1 MKNVVTIIP
10 DNFPMAFHIA
20 EGTLHCVQSPS
31 AYMGYRSLISMGAGM
46 NLEYPMPK
54 EDILLTGHYVD
65 HEIVSNIEKDCDNRL
80 RRLKDKKTRRLLL
93 TMGGAGA
100 QVLRFAQIAEYCK
113 ADIEDKRVSLFINM
127 GDHKGRWE
135 DLKKEFERVPLS
147 KLSVKRIV
155 EGSYIARG
163 SFYQYF
169 LSKEDVIEYVLRQ
182 DLENAKNTII
192 TLLKQNSGNVFNMAY
207 EYLDHA
213 VEEERS
219 KTNYYLHVS
228 EFLKENNI
236 WLFELLDV
244 DEIKKYLDLTI
255 LNNIISKEEGLKRFK
270 RELFILK
277 RGALKE
283 EEL

>member
-1 MKNVVTIIP
+1 
-10 DNFPMAFHIA
+10 
-20 EGTLHCVQSPS
+20 
-31 AYMGYRSLISMGAGM
+31 
-46 NLEYPMPK
+46 MP
-54 EDILLTGHYVD
+54 T
-65 HEIVSNIEKDCDNRL
+65 STFFN
-80 RRLKDKKTRRLLL
+80 LKDEKREK
-93 TMGGAGA
+93 
-100 QVLRFAQIAEYCK
+100 I
-113 ADIEDKRVSLFINM
+113 IEVV
-127 GDHKGRWE
+127 
-135 DLKKEFERVPLS
+135 KKEFERVPLS

-169 LSKEDVIEYVLRQ
+169 LSKGDVIEYVLRQ
-182 DLENAKNTII
+182 DLENVKNTIV

-255 LNNIISKEEGLKRFK
+255 LNFTSNYDLKILLRVIAMGLQITKMDILNNIISKEEGLKRFK

>member
-1 MKNVVTIIP
+1 
-10 DNFPMAFHIA
+10 
-20 EGTLHCVQSPS
+20 
-31 AYMGYRSLISMGAGM
+31 
-46 NLEYPMPK
+46 MP
-54 EDILLTGHYVD
+54 T
-65 HEIVSNIEKDCDNRL
+65 STFFN
-80 RRLKDKKTRRLLL
+80 LKDEKREK
-93 TMGGAGA
+93 
-100 QVLRFAQIAEYCK
+100 I
-113 ADIEDKRVSLFINM
+113 IEVV
-127 GDHKGRWE
+127 
-135 DLKKEFERVPLS
+135 KKEFERVPLS

-169 LSKEDVIEYVLRQ
+169 LSKEDLIEYVLRQ
-182 DLENAKNTII
+182 DLENVKNTIV

-255 LNNIISKEEGLKRFK
+255 LNFTSNYDLKILLRVIAMGLQITKMDILNNIISKEEGLKRFK

>member
-1 MKNVVTIIP
+1 
-10 DNFPMAFHIA
+10 
-20 EGTLHCVQSPS
+20 
-31 AYMGYRSLISMGAGM
+31 
-46 NLEYPMPK
+46 MP
-54 EDILLTGHYVD
+54 T
-65 HEIVSNIEKDCDNRL
+65 STFFN
-80 RRLKDKKTRRLLL
+80 LKDEKREK
-93 TMGGAGA
+93 
-100 QVLRFAQIAEYCK
+100 I
-113 ADIEDKRVSLFINM
+113 IEVV
-127 GDHKGRWE
+127 
-135 DLKKEFERVPLS
+135 KKEFERVPLS

-182 DLENAKNTII
+182 DLENVKNTIV

-236 WLFELLDV
+236 WLFDLLDV
-244 DEIKKYLDLTI
+244 DEIKKYLDLTILNFTSNYDLKILLRVIAMGLQITKMDI

>member
-1 MKNVVTIIP
+1 
-10 DNFPMAFHIA
+10 
-20 EGTLHCVQSPS
+20 
-31 AYMGYRSLISMGAGM
+31 
-46 NLEYPMPK
+46 MP
-54 EDILLTGHYVD
+54 T
-65 HEIVSNIEKDCDNRL
+65 STFFN
-80 RRLKDKKTRRLLL
+80 LKDEKREK
-93 TMGGAGA
+93 
-100 QVLRFAQIAEYCK
+100 I
-113 ADIEDKRVSLFINM
+113 IEVV
-127 GDHKGRWE
+127 
-135 DLKKEFERVPLS
+135 KKEFERVPLS

-163 SFYQYF
+163 SFYEYF
-169 LSKEDVIEYVLRQ
+169 LSKGDVIEYVLRQ
-182 DLENAKNTII
+182 DLENVKNTIV

-255 LNNIISKEEGLKRFK
+255 LNFTSNYDLKILLRVIAMGLQITKMDILNNIISKEEGLKRFK

-283 EEL
+283 EELWKLD

>member
-1 MKNVVTIIP
+1 
-10 DNFPMAFHIA
+10 
-20 EGTLHCVQSPS
+20 
-31 AYMGYRSLISMGAGM
+31 
-46 NLEYPMPK
+46 MP
-54 EDILLTGHYVD
+54 T
-65 HEIVSNIEKDCDNRL
+65 STFFN
-80 RRLKDKKTRRLLL
+80 LKDEKREK
-93 TMGGAGA
+93 
-100 QVLRFAQIAEYCK
+100 I
-113 ADIEDKRVSLFINM
+113 IEVV
-127 GDHKGRWE
+127 
-135 DLKKEFERVPLS
+135 KKEFERVPLS

-182 DLENAKNTII
+182 DLENVKNTIV

-255 LNNIISKEEGLKRFK
+255 LNFTSNYDLKILLRVIAMGLQITKMDILNNIISKEEGLKRFK

-283 EEL
+283 EELWKLD

>member
-1 MKNVVTIIP
+1 
-10 DNFPMAFHIA
+10 
-20 EGTLHCVQSPS
+20 
-31 AYMGYRSLISMGAGM
+31 
-46 NLEYPMPK
+46 MP
-54 EDILLTGHYVD
+54 T
-65 HEIVSNIEKDCDNRL
+65 STFFN
-80 RRLKDKKTRRLLL
+80 LKDEKREK
-93 TMGGAGA
+93 
-100 QVLRFAQIAEYCK
+100 I
-113 ADIEDKRVSLFINM
+113 IEVV
-127 GDHKGRWE
+127 
-135 DLKKEFERVPLS
+135 KKEFERVPLS

-182 DLENAKNTII
+182 DLENVKNTII

-255 LNNIISKEEGLKRFK
+255 LNFTSNYDLKILLRVIAMGLQITKMDILNNIISKEEGLKRFK

>member
-1 MKNVVTIIP
+1 
-10 DNFPMAFHIA
+10 
-20 EGTLHCVQSPS
+20 
-31 AYMGYRSLISMGAGM
+31 
-46 NLEYPMPK
+46 MP
-54 EDILLTGHYVD
+54 T
-65 HEIVSNIEKDCDNRL
+65 STFFN
-80 RRLKDKKTRRLLL
+80 LKDEKREK
-93 TMGGAGA
+93 
-100 QVLRFAQIAEYCK
+100 I
-113 ADIEDKRVSLFINM
+113 IEVV
-127 GDHKGRWE
+127 
-135 DLKKEFERVPLS
+135 KKEFERVTLS

-255 LNNIISKEEGLKRFK
+255 LNFTSNYDLKILLRVIAMGLQITKMDILNNIISKEEGLKRFK

>member
-1 MKNVVTIIP
+1 
-10 DNFPMAFHIA
+10 
-20 EGTLHCVQSPS
+20 
-31 AYMGYRSLISMGAGM
+31 
-46 NLEYPMPK
+46 MP
-54 EDILLTGHYVD
+54 T
-65 HEIVSNIEKDCDNRL
+65 STFFN
-80 RRLKDKKTRRLLL
+80 LKDEKREK
-93 TMGGAGA
+93 
-100 QVLRFAQIAEYCK
+100 I
-113 ADIEDKRVSLFINM
+113 IEVV
-127 GDHKGRWE
+127 
-135 DLKKEFERVPLS
+135 KKEFERVPLS

-182 DLENAKNTII
+182 DLKNAKNTII

-255 LNNIISKEEGLKRFK
+255 LNFTSNYDLKILLRVIAMGLQITKMDILNNIISKEEGLKRFK

>member
-1 MKNVVTIIP
+1 
-10 DNFPMAFHIA
+10 
-20 EGTLHCVQSPS
+20 
-31 AYMGYRSLISMGAGM
+31 
-46 NLEYPMPK
+46 MP
-54 EDILLTGHYVD
+54 T
-65 HEIVSNIEKDCDNRL
+65 STFFN
-80 RRLKDKKTRRLLL
+80 LKDEKRGK
-93 TMGGAGA
+93 
-100 QVLRFAQIAEYCK
+100 I
-113 ADIEDKRVSLFINM
+113 IEVV
-127 GDHKGRWE
+127 
-135 DLKKEFERVPLS
+135 KKEFERVPLS

-182 DLENAKNTII
+182 DLENVKNTIV

-255 LNNIISKEEGLKRFK
+255 LNFTSNYDLKILLRVIAMGLQITKMDILNNIISKEEGLKRFK

>member
-1 MKNVVTIIP
+1 
-10 DNFPMAFHIA
+10 
-20 EGTLHCVQSPS
+20 
-31 AYMGYRSLISMGAGM
+31 
-46 NLEYPMPK
+46 MP
-54 EDILLTGHYVD
+54 T
-65 HEIVSNIEKDCDNRL
+65 STFFN
-80 RRLKDKKTRRLLL
+80 LKDEKREK
-93 TMGGAGA
+93 
-100 QVLRFAQIAEYCK
+100 I
-113 ADIEDKRVSLFINM
+113 IEVV
-127 GDHKGRWE
+127 
-135 DLKKEFERVPLS
+135 KKEFERVPLS

-255 LNNIISKEEGLKRFK
+255 LNFTSNYDLKILLRVIAMGLQITKMDILNNIISKEEGLKRFK

-283 EEL
+283 EELWKLD

>member
-1 MKNVVTIIP
+1 
-10 DNFPMAFHIA
+10 
-20 EGTLHCVQSPS
+20 
-31 AYMGYRSLISMGAGM
+31 
-46 NLEYPMPK
+46 MP
-54 EDILLTGHYVD
+54 T
-65 HEIVSNIEKDCDNRL
+65 STFFN
-80 RRLKDKKTRRLLL
+80 LKDEKREK
-93 TMGGAGA
+93 
-100 QVLRFAQIAEYCK
+100 I
-113 ADIEDKRVSLFINM
+113 IEVV
-127 GDHKGRWE
+127 
-135 DLKKEFERVPLS
+135 KKEFERVPLS

-169 LSKEDVIEYVLRQ
+169 LSKEDLIEYVLKEDFFNVKNRIIKL
-182 DLENAKNTII
+182 LEKN
-192 TLLKQNSGNVFNMAY
+192 NGNIFEMSY

-213 VEEERS
+213 VEEEKSR
-219 KTNYYLHVS
+219 TNYYLHVS

-236 WLFELLDV
+236 WLFDLLDV
-244 DEIKKYLDLTI
+244 EEIKKYLDLTILNFTSNYDLKILLRVIAMGLQITKMDI

>member
-1 MKNVVTIIP
+1 
-10 DNFPMAFHIA
+10 
-20 EGTLHCVQSPS
+20 
-31 AYMGYRSLISMGAGM
+31 
-46 NLEYPMPK
+46 MP
-54 EDILLTGHYVD
+54 T
-65 HEIVSNIEKDCDNRL
+65 STFFN
-80 RRLKDKKTRRLLL
+80 LKDEKREK
-93 TMGGAGA
+93 
-100 QVLRFAQIAEYCK
+100 I
-113 ADIEDKRVSLFINM
+113 IEVV
-127 GDHKGRWE
+127 
-135 DLKKEFERVPLS
+135 KKEFERVPLS

-182 DLENAKNTII
+182 DLENVKNTIV

-255 LNNIISKEEGLKRFK
+255 LNFTSNYDLKILLRVIAMGLQITKRDILNNIISKEEGLKRFK

>member
-1 MKNVVTIIP
+1 
-10 DNFPMAFHIA
+10 
-20 EGTLHCVQSPS
+20 
-31 AYMGYRSLISMGAGM
+31 
-46 NLEYPMPK
+46 MP
-54 EDILLTGHYVD
+54 T
-65 HEIVSNIEKDCDNRL
+65 STFFN
-80 RRLKDKKTRRLLL
+80 LKDEKREK
-93 TMGGAGA
+93 
-100 QVLRFAQIAEYCK
+100 I
-113 ADIEDKRVSLFINM
+113 IEVV
-127 GDHKGRWE
+127 
-135 DLKKEFERVPLS
+135 KKEFERVPLS

-182 DLENAKNTII
+182 DLENVKNTIV

-255 LNNIISKEEGLKRFK
+255 LNFTSNYDLKILLRVIAMGLQITKMDILNNIISKEEGLKRFK

-283 EEL
+283 ENLWKSD

>member
-1 MKNVVTIIP
+1 
-10 DNFPMAFHIA
+10 
-20 EGTLHCVQSPS
+20 
-31 AYMGYRSLISMGAGM
+31 
-46 NLEYPMPK
+46 MP
-54 EDILLTGHYVD
+54 T
-65 HEIVSNIEKDCDNRL
+65 STFFN
-80 RRLKDKKTRRLLL
+80 LKDEKREK
-93 TMGGAGA
+93 
-100 QVLRFAQIAEYCK
+100 I
-113 ADIEDKRVSLFINM
+113 IEVV
-127 GDHKGRWE
+127 
-135 DLKKEFERVPLS
+135 KKEFERVPLS

-182 DLENAKNTII
+182 DLENVKNTIV

-255 LNNIISKEEGLKRFK
+255 LNFTSNYDLKILLRVIAMGLQITKMDILNNIISKEEGLKRFK

-283 EEL
+283 ENL

>member
-1 MKNVVTIIP
+1 
-10 DNFPMAFHIA
+10 
-20 EGTLHCVQSPS
+20 
-31 AYMGYRSLISMGAGM
+31 
-46 NLEYPMPK
+46 MP
-54 EDILLTGHYVD
+54 T
-65 HEIVSNIEKDCDNRL
+65 STFFN
-80 RRLKDKKTRRLLL
+80 LKDEKRGK
-93 TMGGAGA
+93 
-100 QVLRFAQIAEYCK
+100 I
-113 ADIEDKRVSLFINM
+113 IEVV
-127 GDHKGRWE
+127 
-135 DLKKEFERVPLS
+135 KKEFERVPLS

-255 LNNIISKEEGLKRFK
+255 LNFTSNYDLKILLRVIAMGLQITKMDILNNIISKEEGLKRFK

>member
-1 MKNVVTIIP
+1 
-10 DNFPMAFHIA
+10 
-20 EGTLHCVQSPS
+20 
-31 AYMGYRSLISMGAGM
+31 
-46 NLEYPMPK
+46 MP
-54 EDILLTGHYVD
+54 T
-65 HEIVSNIEKDCDNRL
+65 STFFN
-80 RRLKDKKTRRLLL
+80 LKDEKRGK
-93 TMGGAGA
+93 
-100 QVLRFAQIAEYCK
+100 I
-113 ADIEDKRVSLFINM
+113 IEVV
-127 GDHKGRWE
+127 
-135 DLKKEFERVPLS
+135 KKEFERVPLS

-182 DLENAKNTII
+182 DLENVKNTIV

-255 LNNIISKEEGLKRFK
+255 LNFTSNYDLKILLRVIAMGLQITKMDILNNIISKEEGLKRFK

-283 EEL
+283 EELWKLD

>member
-1 MKNVVTIIP
+1 
-10 DNFPMAFHIA
+10 
-20 EGTLHCVQSPS
+20 
-31 AYMGYRSLISMGAGM
+31 
-46 NLEYPMPK
+46 MP
-54 EDILLTGHYVD
+54 T
-65 HEIVSNIEKDCDNRL
+65 STFFN
-80 RRLKDKKTRRLLL
+80 LKDEKREK
-93 TMGGAGA
+93 
-100 QVLRFAQIAEYCK
+100 I
-113 ADIEDKRVSLFINM
+113 IEVV
-127 GDHKGRWE
+127 
-135 DLKKEFERVPLS
+135 KKEFERVPLS

-182 DLENAKNTII
+182 DLENVKNTIV

-255 LNNIISKEEGLKRFK
+255 LNFTSNYDLKILLRVIAMGLQITKMDILNNIISKEEGLKRFK

>member
-1 MKNVVTIIP
+1 MPTSTFFNLKYEKREKIIEVV
-10 DNFPMAFHIA
+10 
-20 EGTLHCVQSPS
+20 
-31 AYMGYRSLISMGAGM
+31 
-46 NLEYPMPK
+46 
-54 EDILLTGHYVD
+54 
-65 HEIVSNIEKDCDNRL
+65 
-80 RRLKDKKTRRLLL
+80 
-93 TMGGAGA
+93 
-100 QVLRFAQIAEYCK
+100 
-113 ADIEDKRVSLFINM
+113 
-127 GDHKGRWE
+127 
-135 DLKKEFERVPLS
+135 KKEFERVPLS

-182 DLENAKNTII
+182 DLENVKNTIV

-255 LNNIISKEEGLKRFK
+255 LNFTSNYDLKILLRVIAMGLQITKMDILNNIISKEEGLKRFK

-283 EEL
+283 EELWKLD

>member
-1 MKNVVTIIP
+1 
-10 DNFPMAFHIA
+10 
-20 EGTLHCVQSPS
+20 
-31 AYMGYRSLISMGAGM
+31 
-46 NLEYPMPK
+46 MP
-54 EDILLTGHYVD
+54 T
-65 HEIVSNIEKDCDNRL
+65 STFFN
-80 RRLKDKKTRRLLL
+80 LKDEKRGK
-93 TMGGAGA
+93 
-100 QVLRFAQIAEYCK
+100 I
-113 ADIEDKRVSLFINM
+113 IEVV
-127 GDHKGRWE
+127 
-135 DLKKEFERVPLS
+135 KKEFERVPLS

-255 LNNIISKEEGLKRFK
+255 LNFTSNYDLKILLRVIAMGLQITKMDILNNIISKEEGLKRFK

-283 EEL
+283 EELWKLD

>member
-1 MKNVVTIIP
+1 MPTSTFFNLNDEKREKIIEVV
-10 DNFPMAFHIA
+10 
-20 EGTLHCVQSPS
+20 
-31 AYMGYRSLISMGAGM
+31 
-46 NLEYPMPK
+46 
-54 EDILLTGHYVD
+54 
-65 HEIVSNIEKDCDNRL
+65 
-80 RRLKDKKTRRLLL
+80 
-93 TMGGAGA
+93 
-100 QVLRFAQIAEYCK
+100 
-113 ADIEDKRVSLFINM
+113 
-127 GDHKGRWE
+127 
-135 DLKKEFERVPLS
+135 KKEFERVPLS

-182 DLENAKNTII
+182 DLENVKNTIV

-255 LNNIISKEEGLKRFK
+255 LNFTSNYDLKILLRVIAMGLQITKMDILNNIISKEEGLKRFK

>member
-1 MKNVVTIIP
+1 
-10 DNFPMAFHIA
+10 
-20 EGTLHCVQSPS
+20 
-31 AYMGYRSLISMGAGM
+31 
-46 NLEYPMPK
+46 MP
-54 EDILLTGHYVD
+54 T
-65 HEIVSNIEKDCDNRL
+65 STFFN
-80 RRLKDKKTRRLLL
+80 LKDEKREK
-93 TMGGAGA
+93 
-100 QVLRFAQIAEYCK
+100 I
-113 ADIEDKRVSLFINM
+113 IEVV
-127 GDHKGRWE
+127 
-135 DLKKEFERVPLS
+135 KKEFERVPLS

-182 DLENAKNTII
+182 DLENAKNTIV

-255 LNNIISKEEGLKRFK
+255 LNFTSNYDLKILLRVIAMGLQITKMDILNNIISKEEGLKRFK

>member
-1 MKNVVTIIP
+1 
-10 DNFPMAFHIA
+10 
-20 EGTLHCVQSPS
+20 
-31 AYMGYRSLISMGAGM
+31 
-46 NLEYPMPK
+46 MP
-54 EDILLTGHYVD
+54 T
-65 HEIVSNIEKDCDNRL
+65 STFFN
-80 RRLKDKKTRRLLL
+80 LKDEKREK
-93 TMGGAGA
+93 
-100 QVLRFAQIAEYCK
+100 I
-113 ADIEDKRVSLFINM
+113 IEVV
-127 GDHKGRWE
+127 
-135 DLKKEFERVPLS
+135 KKEFERVPLS

-255 LNNIISKEEGLKRFK
+255 LNFTSNYDLKILLRVIAMGLQITKMDILNNIISKEEGLKRFK

>member
-1 MKNVVTIIP
+1 
-10 DNFPMAFHIA
+10 
-20 EGTLHCVQSPS
+20 
-31 AYMGYRSLISMGAGM
+31 
-46 NLEYPMPK
+46 MP
-54 EDILLTGHYVD
+54 T
-65 HEIVSNIEKDCDNRL
+65 STFFN
-80 RRLKDKKTRRLLL
+80 LKDEKREK
-93 TMGGAGA
+93 
-100 QVLRFAQIAEYCK
+100 I
-113 ADIEDKRVSLFINM
+113 IEVV
-127 GDHKGRWE
+127 
-135 DLKKEFERVPLS
+135 KKEFERVPLS

-182 DLENAKNTII
+182 DLENVKNTIV

-236 WLFELLDV
+236 WLFDLLDV
-244 DEIKKYLDLTI
+244 EEIKKYLDLTILNFTSNYDLKILLRVIAMGLQITKMDI

>member
-1 MKNVVTIIP
+1 
-10 DNFPMAFHIA
+10 
-20 EGTLHCVQSPS
+20 
-31 AYMGYRSLISMGAGM
+31 
-46 NLEYPMPK
+46 MP
-54 EDILLTGHYVD
+54 T
-65 HEIVSNIEKDCDNRL
+65 STFFN
-80 RRLKDKKTRRLLL
+80 LKDEKREK
-93 TMGGAGA
+93 
-100 QVLRFAQIAEYCK
+100 I
-113 ADIEDKRVSLFINM
+113 IEVV
-127 GDHKGRWE
+127 
-135 DLKKEFERVPLS
+135 KKEFERVPLS

-182 DLENAKNTII
+182 DLENVKNTIV

-213 VEEERS
+213 VEEERN

-255 LNNIISKEEGLKRFK
+255 LNFTSNYDLKILLRVIAMGLQITKMDILNNIISKEEGLKRFK

>member
-1 MKNVVTIIP
+1 
-10 DNFPMAFHIA
+10 
-20 EGTLHCVQSPS
+20 
-31 AYMGYRSLISMGAGM
+31 
-46 NLEYPMPK
+46 MP
-54 EDILLTGHYVD
+54 T
-65 HEIVSNIEKDCDNRL
+65 STFFN
-80 RRLKDKKTRRLLL
+80 LKDEKREK
-93 TMGGAGA
+93 
-100 QVLRFAQIAEYCK
+100 I
-113 ADIEDKRVSLFINM
+113 IEVV
-127 GDHKGRWE
+127 
-135 DLKKEFERVPLS
+135 KKEFERVPLS

-255 LNNIISKEEGLKRFK
+255 LNFTSNYDLKILLRVIAMGLQITKMDILNNIISKEEGLKRFK

-283 EEL
+283 EL

>member
-1 MKNVVTIIP
+1 
-10 DNFPMAFHIA
+10 
-20 EGTLHCVQSPS
+20 
-31 AYMGYRSLISMGAGM
+31 
-46 NLEYPMPK
+46 MP
-54 EDILLTGHYVD
+54 T
-65 HEIVSNIEKDCDNRL
+65 STFFN
-80 RRLKDKKTRRLLL
+80 LKDEKREK
-93 TMGGAGA
+93 
-100 QVLRFAQIAEYCK
+100 I
-113 ADIEDKRVSLFINM
+113 IEVV
-127 GDHKGRWE
+127 
-135 DLKKEFERVPLS
+135 KKEFERVPLS

-182 DLENAKNTII
+182 DLENAKNTIV

-255 LNNIISKEEGLKRFK
+255 LNFTSNYDLKILLRVIAMGLQITKMDILNNIISKEEGLKRFK

-283 EEL
+283 EELWKLD

>member
-1 MKNVVTIIP
+1 
-10 DNFPMAFHIA
+10 
-20 EGTLHCVQSPS
+20 
-31 AYMGYRSLISMGAGM
+31 
-46 NLEYPMPK
+46 MP
-54 EDILLTGHYVD
+54 T
-65 HEIVSNIEKDCDNRL
+65 STFFN
-80 RRLKDKKTRRLLL
+80 LKDEKREK
-93 TMGGAGA
+93 
-100 QVLRFAQIAEYCK
+100 I
-113 ADIEDKRVSLFINM
+113 IEVV
-127 GDHKGRWE
+127 
-135 DLKKEFERVPLS
+135 KKEFERVPLS

-182 DLENAKNTII
+182 DLENVKNTIV

-213 VEEERS
+213 VEEEKS

-255 LNNIISKEEGLKRFK
+255 LNFTSNYDLKILLRVIAMGLQITKMDILNNIISKEEGLKRFK

>member
-1 MKNVVTIIP
+1 M
-10 DNFPMAFHIA
+10 
-20 EGTLHCVQSPS
+20 S
-31 AYMGYRSLISMGAGM
+31 ISTFF
-46 NLEYPMPK
+46 N
-54 EDILLTGHYVD
+54 
-65 HEIVSNIEKDCDNRL
+65 
-80 RRLKDKKTRRLLL
+80 LKDEIREK
-93 TMGGAGA
+93 
-100 QVLRFAQIAEYCK
+100 I
-113 ADIEDKRVSLFINM
+113 IEVV
-127 GDHKGRWE
+127 
-135 DLKKEFERVPLS
+135 KKEFERVPLS

-182 DLENAKNTII
+182 DLENVKNTIV

-255 LNNIISKEEGLKRFK
+255 LNFTSNYDLKILLRVIAMGLQITKMDILNNIISKEEGLKRFK

>member
-1 MKNVVTIIP
+1 
-10 DNFPMAFHIA
+10 
-20 EGTLHCVQSPS
+20 
-31 AYMGYRSLISMGAGM
+31 
-46 NLEYPMPK
+46 MP
-54 EDILLTGHYVD
+54 T
-65 HEIVSNIEKDCDNRL
+65 STFFN
-80 RRLKDKKTRRLLL
+80 LKDEKREK
-93 TMGGAGA
+93 
-100 QVLRFAQIAEYCK
+100 I
-113 ADIEDKRVSLFINM
+113 IEVV
-127 GDHKGRWE
+127 
-135 DLKKEFERVPLS
+135 KKEFGRVPLS
-147 KLSVKRIV
+147 KLAVKRIV

-182 DLENAKNTII
+182 DLENVKNTIV

-255 LNNIISKEEGLKRFK
+255 LNFTSNYDLKILLRVIAMGLQITKMDILNNIISKEEGLKRFK

-283 EEL
+283 EELWKLD